1 MSQNNNLF
9 KKKIVCISG
18 DIDGDALE
26 EKILEQ
32 YFVILRKY
40 GIKGTFPT
48 TLDLVEN
55 YPERIRSIIKEGHE
69 IAGHGDIHNKF
80 CGSLQ
85 EQTERL
91 TTMVNGFYDV
101 LGLELKGF
109 RSPYCKY
116 NRNTFIALNK
126 VGLKYDSSV
135 KRFEIMFRMPYVNK
149 KNMDVRGYG
158 YIKPFL
164 KLSAQMYNT
173 LKGIERFP
181 YNIYSNLLE
190 IPVLGDSDY
199 YLISSRNGP
208 KYQKKDVE
216 KIGSVW
222 LENLKCFDDHGG
234 ILVINAHPNH
244 FSPDYVGAMDYFIK
258 NALKYDVTFM
268 TLETITNEYMNK
280 EV

>member
-1 MSQNNNLF
+1 MPHKNNISN
-9 KKKIVCISG
+9 KNIVCISG
-18 DIDGDALE
+18 DIDGDSLE
-26 EKILEQ
+26 EKTLEG
-32 YFVILRKY
+32 YFSILRKY

-55 YPERIRSIIKEGHE
+55 YPERIKSILKEGHE
-69 IAGHGDIHNKF
+69 IAGHGDIHDKF

-91 TTMVNGFYDV
+91 TTMINGFYDV

-116 NRNTFIALNK
+116 NKNTFIALNNA
-126 VGLKYDSSV
+126 GLKYDSSV
-135 KRFEIMFRMPYVNK
+135 KRFEIMFRMPYINK
-149 KNMDVRGYG
+149 KYMDVGGYG
-158 YIKPFL
+158 FIKPFL
-164 KLSAQMYNT
+164 KFTAQMYNT
-173 LKGIERFP
+173 LKGIKSRP

-199 YLISSRNGP
+199 YLISSPTGP
-208 KYQKKDVE
+208 RYQKKDVE

-222 LENLKCFDDHGG
+222 LENLKCFGDHGG

-258 NALKYDVTFM
+258 NALKNNVTFM
-268 TLETITNEYMNK
+268 TLESITNEYK
-280 EV
+280 RELI